1 MKLFDSLLR
10 GALVATVLQFGATLA
25 FAQPVNI
32 RVGHG
37 SAAEET
43 LWLMKAAPSLTPA
56 QGKTYNMEFTLFRGS
71 DKRFQAFEAGEL
83 DIATGSAHSVMM
95 AAAEGARF
103 KVVASLSRE
112 GAKGFSTKYM
122 VRDDSP
128 IKTIADLKGKT
139 VGINGAR
146 SSAEVWARLALE
158 KKGLDTKRDVTWATL
173 PFPSQGEAVRA
184 GKLDIGAFPQPF
196 AAFEEKRGGMRTV
209 FTSLDGIAKD
219 EDLMLLMV
227 SEKFAA
233 QQPAA
238 LRAFLAD
245 LVQATN
251 AYVKNPAET
260 RQSLIDAKL
269 VRIPADTFLSMKD
282 YERAL
287 DARVDVESLASMV
300 AELTKFGFITKPV
313 NLSAVVDNSYLP
325 K

>member
-1 MKLFDSLLR
+1 
-10 GALVATVLQFGATLA
+10 
-25 FAQPVNI
+25 
-32 RVGHG
+32 
-37 SAAEET
+37 
-43 LWLMKAAPSLTPA
+43 
-56 QGKTYNMEFTLFRGS
+56 
-71 DKRFQAFEAGEL
+71 
-83 DIATGSAHSVMM
+83 
-95 AAAEGARF
+95 
-103 KVVASLSRE
+103 
-112 GAKGFSTKYM
+112 
-122 VRDDSP
+122 
-128 IKTIADLKGKT
+128 
-139 VGINGAR
+139 
-146 SSAEVWARLALE
+146 
-158 KKGLDTKRDVTWATL
+158 
-173 PFPSQGEAVRA
+173 
-184 GKLDIGAFPQPF
+184 
-196 AAFEEKRGGMRTV
+196 V

-269 VRIPADTFLSMKD
+269 VRIPADTFLTMKD

-287 DARVDVESLASMV
+287 DARVDMESLASMV